1 MKSVRFSDIEHV
13 RNGRQR
19 PPASFSL
26 ERLTV
31 VVLTLGLGLPILI
44 LLLHRATPNTP
55 LGYIVLP
62 VLLGGLLPLSRVLQG
77 RLEVSTRF
85 DACHLVGALH
95 EEVIKLGYVQ
105 AECGPGTVRYRS
117 RPLRWLRRRTRDILV
132 TVYEHGLEVTG
143 PVRALRTLRR
153 RMER

>member
-1 MKSVRFSDIEHV
+1 MKSMRFSDIEHV
-13 RNGRQR
+13 RDGRQR

-31 VVLTLGLGLPILI
+31 LVLTLGLGLPILI

-85 DACHLVGALH
+85 DASHLAGALH

-105 AECGPGTVRYRS
+105 AESGAGTVRYRS
-117 RPLRWLRRRTRDILV
+117 RPLGWLRRRARDIFV

-143 PVRALRTLRR
+143 PVPALRALRRS
-153 RMER
+153 MER